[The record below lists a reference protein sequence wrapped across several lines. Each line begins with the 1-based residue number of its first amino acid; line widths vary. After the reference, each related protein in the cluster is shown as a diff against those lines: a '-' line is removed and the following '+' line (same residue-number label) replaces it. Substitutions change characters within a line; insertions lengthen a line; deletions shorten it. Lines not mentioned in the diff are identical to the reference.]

1 MFLLS
6 LIILQVIFFS
16 LINRQ
21 TLLSPLFIVVFSIFM
36 LTMII
41 SPFMTIIFSSAYNPF
56 IDIQYQKVFIILNIV
71 LFSWFI
77 GFTLFSKKSQFSFD
91 PVSSNYDLIRPSY
104 LKFGFFCLISG
115 FAIYCLTYIY
125 VGYSYIEAL
134 NNPLQF
140 RFDVIGKT
148 GGYYLRNFSLWLIYC
163 SLAIFLVHYFDDLKS
178 SIKQKVLLSLFL
190 VFIFFITIP
199 LGQRSV
205 LLTPLLLGGFILYNQ
220 KMISKSQVL
229 YGVIISLFLIGALG
243 IYRTVA
249 FFEVSS
255 SQDLSIIYSE
265 IMRTDFRIIFEEIAA
280 RFNNI
285 EWFYLYLSEESYF
298 EGSIS
303 VFESIKQLFISIV
316 PPSFLGGIEKSVD
329 YDTYLT
335 IYFLGSQD
343 FGTYGFT
350 PMAEWSL
357 IFGKKGYVIMP
368 FISGSLFAFI
378 SNKARKI
385 KNNMFY
391 LIFISSFIFLDL
403 VFIQIHAGAT
413 ANAIVFLCFN
423 ILLFFLYEA
432 FFKPIKQSFI

>member
-1 MFLLS
+1 M
-6 LIILQVIFFS
+6 
-16 LINRQ
+16 
-21 TLLSPLFIVVFSIFM
+21 
-36 LTMII
+36 
-41 SPFMTIIFSSAYNPF
+41 
-56 IDIQYQKVFIILNIV
+56 
-71 LFSWFI
+71 
-77 GFTLFSKKSQFSFD
+77 
-91 PVSSNYDLIRPSY
+91 
-104 LKFGFFCLISG
+104 
-115 FAIYCLTYIY
+115 
-125 VGYSYIEAL
+125 
-134 NNPLQF
+134 
-140 RFDVIGKT
+140 
-148 GGYYLRNFSLWLIYC
+148 
-163 SLAIFLVHYFDDLKS
+163 
-178 SIKQKVLLSLFL
+178 
-190 VFIFFITIP
+190 
-199 LGQRSV
+199 
-205 LLTPLLLGGFILYNQ
+205 LTPLLLGGFILYNQ